1 VTIPTSPAG
10 DDDELQLVDRV
21 IAGTFRL
28 RACIASGSSGSVYRA
43 DQIALG
49 RTVAVKILRP
59 ELALDPRFV
68 SRFHGEALA
77 ASRLNHPNTVA
88 VIDYGQTDDGLLY
101 LAMEHLRG
109 LPLSAIVASE
119 HPLDRA
125 RVVDY
130 MTQIAA
136 GVEEAHDAGV
146 IHADLKPEN
155 VVVEHRRGGWDLVKV
170 VDFGIARL
178 LGQPREGEDVNVI
191 CGTPEYMAPE
201 VIRGGDPVVA
211 SDIYALGVMLY
222 ELCAG
227 QPPFLGDGSVE
238 ILTAHLKDEPP
249 PLAELT
255 SDTEMLTALEPVVR
269 RALRK
274 DPGDRY
280 SSAAAFREALTTAA
294 GRARSAATRTVVCAG
309 CSARIA
315 STFKFCSECGRSMEE
330 APASPAR
337 RMGDGAASP
346 TLYREDAPGL
356 VPLRFCGHTRAIH
369 RARAFARQASGAL
382 HIAGRA
388 GSGKTR
394 LLREV
399 FADAAHSE
407 PRIAVYITTPDPTG
421 LRVPHY
427 PMRALLTAVLDLP
440 ALCPY
445 PELERAALEIGLN
458 RRDVPGL
465 AEMLAHRSDLS
476 ELEPMARQREIAASA
491 RRVLIAAAAR
501 HPMMIVFEDADRYD
515 APSQRLLASLVGQAG
530 ESALRIAVTTGM
542 DGDASVDPML
552 ASLPCE
558 KIELGPLSE
567 AAVGDIAAD
576 VARRSEVRLPPAA
589 ELRELSRGDPAYLN
603 ELARYAL
610 EGGSVAEAPE
620 GIADLVDLR
629 LELLPQRALLV
640 AQALA
645 VSGLE
650 ASEAAIAAAVG
661 DRVGKRDRARAI
673 AHLEARG
680 LISASDTLRFER
692 QLIRDIVYD
701 RTPAQTRRA
710 LHAACLGERLDTA
723 AQRGHHLEGA
733 GRWGEAAV
741 ELARAADEAAR
752 ELDDAG
758 AIAMYQRALECAR
771 RAMLSAVD
779 EDYRRLFIEISIK
792 LGDALART
800 QNVGLARGI
809 VDEALGHCH
818 GAPALKAQL
827 LRAIGHVHAANGD
840 LAAAAASLRQAIGL
854 GIMSGERELLA
865 RLYLDLATHQ
875 VEAGQV
881 SKAIFELTE
890 AIDLITAGEGGRASH
905 APPSLWCLALRLGKL
920 HADRGDH
927 ERALALG
934 VEAEKLAKRVG
945 SRLGMARV
953 QAMLAA
959 QCEALGQNSRAARY
973 RARAADT
980 MRALGDRRATV
991 ELLLSGARLTRRLRR
1006 IDPDTLTEARTL
1018 SEEIGWTEGSERA
1031 RLAES

>member
-1 VTIPTSPAG
+1 MEG
-10 DDDELQLVDRV
+10 DDELQLVDRV

-59 ELALDPRFV
+59 ELALDARFV

-88 VIDYGQTDDGLLY
+88 VIDYGQTEDGLLY

-109 LPLSAIVASE
+109 LPLSAIIGSE
-119 HPLDRA
+119 HPLDRG

-146 IHADLKPEN
+146 VHADLKPEN

-178 LGQPREGEDVNVI
+178 LGQPRDSEDENVI

-201 VIRGGDPVVA
+201 VIRGGDPIVA
-211 SDIYALGVMLY
+211 SDIYALGAMLY

-227 QPPFLGDGSVE
+227 RPPFLGKASVE
-238 ILTAHLKDEPP
+238 ILTAHLRDQPP

-255 SDTEMLTALEPVVR
+255 TDREMLAALEPVAR

-274 DPGDRY
+274 EPGERY
-280 SSAAAFREALTTAA
+280 PSAAAFREALATAV
-294 GRARSAATRTVVCAG
+294 GRVRASAPTVACGG
-309 CSARIA
+309 CGVRVA
-315 STFKFCSECGRSMEE
+315 STFKFCPECGRAIEDLPS
-330 APASPAR
+330 APSPRANANAS
-337 RMGDGAASP
+337 SP

-356 VPLRFCGHTRAIH
+356 LPLRFCGHARALA

-382 HIAGRA
+382 HIVGPP

-399 FADAAHSE
+399 YADAAHGE
-407 PRIAVYITTPDPTG
+407 PQISVYIATPDPAG
-421 LRVPHY
+421 LRVPYY
-427 PMRALLTAVLDLP
+427 PVHALLGAVLELP
-440 ALCPY
+440 PLCPY
-445 PELERAALEIGLN
+445 QELERAALKLGLN

-465 AEMLAHRSDLS
+465 AAVLAHRSDLS
-476 ELEPMARQREIAASA
+476 ELEPAARQREMVASA
-491 RRVLIAAAAR
+491 RRVLMAAAAR
-501 HPMMIVFEDADRYD
+501 QPTMIVFEDADRYD
-515 APSQRLLASLVGQAG
+515 APSQRLLAELVEHAAD
-530 ESALRIAVTTGM
+530 SALRLAITTGGA
-542 DGDASVDPML
+542 GDSSASQIFESL
-552 ASLPCE
+552 ACE
-558 KIELGPLSE
+558 RIELPPLDE
-567 AAVGDIAAD
+567 AAVGELAAD
-576 VARRSEVRLPPAA
+576 VARRSPIPLPAAA
-589 ELRELSRGDPAYLN
+589 ELLELSRGDPAYLN
-603 ELARYAL
+603 ELTRYAL
-610 EGGSVAEAPE
+610 EGGSAAEAPE
-620 GIADLVDLR
+620 GIADLISLR
-629 LELLPQRALLV
+629 LELLPRNALLV

-645 VSGLE
+645 AYGLE
-650 ASEAAIAAAVG
+650 ATEADVASAIG

-673 AHLEARG
+673 AQLEARG
-680 LISASDTLRFER
+680 IITTSDTLRFER
-692 QLIRDIVYD
+692 LLIRDIVYD
-701 RTPAQTRRA
+701 RMPAETRRT
-710 LHAACLGERLDTA
+710 LHAACLDGRLDMA
-723 AQRGHHLEGA
+723 AHRGHHLEGA

-741 ELARAADEAAR
+741 ELARAGDEAAG

-758 AIAMYQRALECAR
+758 AIRIYQRSLGCAR
-771 RAMLSAVD
+771 RAMLSEDD

-827 LRAIGHVHAANGD
+827 LRAIGHVHAASGD
-840 LAAAAASLRQAIGL
+840 FAAAAASLRQAIGL

-865 RLYLDLATHQ
+865 LLYLDLATHQ
-875 VEAGQV
+875 VDAGHV
-881 SKAIFELTE
+881 SEAIFELTE
-890 AIDLITAGEGGRASH
+890 ALDLITAGEGERSTH
-905 APPSLWCLALRLGKL
+905 APPSLWRLALRLGKL
-920 HADRGDH
+920 HAGRGEH
-927 ERALALG
+927 ERALELG
-934 VEAEKLAKRVG
+934 MKAEKLAKRTS
-945 SRLGMARV
+945 SRLGVARA
-953 QAMLAA
+953 QAMLSAEY
-959 QCEALGQNSRAARY
+959 EALEQPARAARY

-980 MRALGDRRATV
+980 MRSLGDRRGTV
-991 ELLLSGARLTRRLRR
+991 ELLLSGSRLTRRLRR
-1006 IDPDTLTEARTL
+1006 IDPDTLAEARTL
-1018 SEEIGWTEGSERA
+1018 SEEIGWVEGYERA